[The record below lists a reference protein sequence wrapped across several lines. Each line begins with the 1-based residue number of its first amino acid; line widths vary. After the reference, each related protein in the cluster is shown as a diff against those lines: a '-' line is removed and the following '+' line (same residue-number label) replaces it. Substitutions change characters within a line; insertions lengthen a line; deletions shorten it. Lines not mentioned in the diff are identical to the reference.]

1 MPLPPGGYIGRFAP
15 SPPGPLHAG
24 SLVAALASWLDA
36 RAHHGQ
42 WLVRIEDIDPPR
54 CSPGADLFL
63 LQQLAACGLNPDQP
77 PVWQSQRHTLYAG
90 ALQTLIQAHLAYAAP
105 APARESKPPC
115 WPRACKGRGTNKP
128 STQAPAARA
137 ATDGLCAPGAWRWG
151 GSPAPPGCTGKTG
164 AWGPKP
170 RTWPPRSATL
180 CCNVPMGSGPTS
192 SPWWWTTPP
201 RG

>member
-15 SPPGPLHAG
+15 SPTGPLHAG

-77 PVWQSQRHTLYAG
+77 PVWQSQRHT
-90 ALQTLIQAHLAYAAP
+90 
-105 APARESKPPC
+105 
-115 WPRACKGRGTNKP
+115 NKP

-137 ATDGLCAPGAWRWG
+137 ATDGLCAPGACRWG

>member
-90 ALQTLIQAHLAYAAP
+90 ALQTLIQAHLAYGCACTRKEIEAALL
-105 APARESKPPC
+105 AQGVQRARHQQAVYPGTC
-115 WPRACKGRGTNKP
+115 RQGRHGRAVR
-128 STQAPAARA
+128 
-137 ATDGLCAPGAWRWG
+137 AWRLEVG
-151 GSPAPPGCTGKTG
+151 RLPAPPGCTGKTG